1 MIHHLRGR
9 IAHKEAGFCV
19 VEVHGVGYQLAVPA
33 STLTVLPAVGQDV
46 TLYTRL
52 LVREDDVSLFGFAT
66 LEERHLFNQLL
77 SVASIGPKL
86 ALAVLGLGVESLRR
100 AVATGD
106 DALLQSV
113 PGVGK
118 KTAQRIVLELRD
130 KLGAHEETTARA
142 DGATPPA
149 DPYREAAAAL
159 VALGYGPAEA
169 AQAAASVRLDGAE
182 PDVATIVREA
192 LKRLASGIA

>member
-1 MIHHLRGR
+1 M
-9 IAHKEAGFCV
+9 

-33 STLTVLPAVGQDV
+33 STLTVLPAVGQEV

-86 ALAVLGLGVESLRR
+86 ALAVLSLGVESLRR

-130 KLGAHEETTARA
+130 KLGAHETSPRA
-142 DGATPPA
+142 DGAPPSA

-159 VALGYGPAEA
+159 VALGYGPVEA
-169 AQAAASVRLDGAE
+169 AQAAASVRLDEAE
-182 PDVATIVREA
+182 PDVAAIVREA